1 MGIFSELKERR
12 IVQIVFS
19 YLAAGWVFLE
29 VIDQFADRNV
39 LPEVAYYVALV
50 WFLVGIPAALLIGWN
65 HGEQG
70 KQRAP
75 RSEVVTLS
83 LLGVLAIFLSGFTV
97 VRMTA
102 SEVDIADYG
111 PDPNRI
117 AVLYFETIPPEADF
131 QPIADGLTEALI
143 EQLSTVPA
151 LDVIS
156 RNGVARFQGT
166 DIPRDSIA
174 DVLDAGTLVGGTLE
188 SVRQGVRLSL
198 QLYDASGA
206 PIPDGSVTLEPQTA
220 DSILR
225 IIPEMVDQASQLLRQ
240 KLGERVQLAR
250 RSAETNLTAWTL
262 TQRAERLRRQAEE
275 RAAHGDAHGAFER
288 FDRAHQLL
296 AEAQRADTAWARPPV
311 IRAQIEYRKSRLAAS
326 EPSEAAQ
333 YADRGIELADRALA
347 IEPSYPE
354 ALAIRGTLRY
364 WKHLL
369 NVVHDAAEQ
378 ERLLT
383 EGREDLQRAVGADP
397 TLAGAWN
404 ILSHMKYTSGNIV
417 SGVLDAQKAYDADAY
432 LDAADAIVW
441 RLYSGN
447 FDLENWTEAR
457 KWCEIG
463 RERFPRDPAF
473 INCPLDL
480 MAAGAMPPDPELAWQ
495 IAGTAEENAQPAHR
509 AYERI
514 NAMLSVGGVLAQ
526 AADESTVPSER
537 ELLQDSARAVIDRA
551 AAEISPDVDVADGL
565 LWTEAK
571 MRVIAGQEDRA
582 IDLLGRLIARNP
594 DHAFGTGA
602 EIGWEWRPLRDH
614 PRFAELQRS
623 DS

>member
-12 IVQIVFS
+12 IVQIVLS

-29 VIDQFADRNV
+29 AIDQFADRNV
-39 LPEVAYYVALV
+39 LPEAAYYVALV
-50 WFLVGIPAALLIGWN
+50 WFLVGIPAALLVGWN
-65 HGEQG
+65 HGEKG
-70 KQRAP
+70 KQEAP

-83 LLGVLAIFLSGFTV
+83 LLGILALFLSGFTV
-97 VRMTA
+97 VRMNA
-102 SEVDIADYG
+102 PEVDLADYG
-111 PDPNRI
+111 PNPNRI
-117 AVLYFETIPPEADF
+117 AVLYFETIPPEAGF

-143 EQLSTVPA
+143 DQLSTVPA

-166 DIPRDSIA
+166 DVARDSIA
-174 DVLDAGTLVGGTLE
+174 EALDAGTLVGGTLE
-188 SVRQGVRLSL
+188 SVRQGGLRLSL

-206 PIPDGSVTLEPQTA
+206 PIPDGSVTLEPQPA

-225 IIPEMVDQASQLLRQ
+225 IIPEMVDQASRLLRQ

-262 TQRAERLRRQAEE
+262 TQRAERLRRQADE
-275 RAAHGDAHGAFER
+275 RAAHGDAHAAFER
-288 FDRAHQLL
+288 FDQAHDLL
-296 AEAQRADTAWARPPV
+296 AEAQRADTTWARPAV
-311 IRAQIEYRKSRLAAS
+311 IRGQIEYRKSRLAAS
-326 EPSEAAQ
+326 EPSEAAEF
-333 YADRGIELADRALA
+333 ADRGIEFANQALA
-347 IEPSYPE
+347 IEPSDPE

-369 NVVHDAAEQ
+369 NVVHDEAEQ

-383 EGREDLQRAVGADP
+383 QGREDLERAVDADP

-463 RERFPRDPAF
+463 RERFPHDPAF

-480 MAAGAMPPDPELAWQ
+480 MAAGAIPPDPELAWQ
-495 IAGTAEENAQPAHR
+495 IARTAEENAEPAHR

-514 NAMLSVGGVLAQ
+514 NAALSVGGVLAQ
-526 AADESTVPSER
+526 AAQESTVPSEK
-537 ELLQDSARAVIDRA
+537 ELLQDSALAVIDRA

-565 LWTEAK
+565 RWTEAK

-594 DHAFGTGA
+594 GHAFGTGA

-614 PRFAELQRS
+614 PRFSELQRS
-623 DS
+623 D